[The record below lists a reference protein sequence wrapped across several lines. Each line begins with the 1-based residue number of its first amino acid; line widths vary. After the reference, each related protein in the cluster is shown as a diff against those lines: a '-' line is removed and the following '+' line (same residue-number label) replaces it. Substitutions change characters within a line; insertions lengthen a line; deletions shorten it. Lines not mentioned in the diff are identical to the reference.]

1 MSARLNGQGGLGQP
15 RLSPCRPRSPG
26 CPATAPA
33 RARVTRTLAM
43 LRGML
48 LDLLATEDV
57 ARVDVAN
64 HLNS

>member
-1 MSARLNGQGGLGQP
+1 
-15 RLSPCRPRSPG
+15 
-26 CPATAPA
+26 
-33 RARVTRTLAM
+33 M